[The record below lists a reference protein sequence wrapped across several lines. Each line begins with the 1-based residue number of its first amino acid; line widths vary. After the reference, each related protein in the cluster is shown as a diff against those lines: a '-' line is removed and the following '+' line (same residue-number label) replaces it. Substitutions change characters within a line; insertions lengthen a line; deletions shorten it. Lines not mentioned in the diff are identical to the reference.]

1 MASYV
6 GRIFRCGAGSEDPA
20 YVRLICLRDDLPHD
34 LEEAPGP
41 AGLALVSS
49 LIGSPAK
56 GLSLMAEHSPP
67 GLSPEDLLLLN
78 RAATVARL
86 LAGVAHEVNNA
97 LQVIGATAELLEDRP
112 GLPDSI
118 VKGLQRIRSQGA
130 RAAGAVSEV
139 LSFTREKADL
149 RSRVNLRDIVSRAVA
164 LRTYSIA
171 RAGLTIGLDA
181 PEAIFIVEGNRAQI
195 QQAVLNLIAN
205 AEQALAGIRGGA
217 IRVEM
222 ANDGPHVLVRVADN
236 GPGVPDDL
244 RDRIFEPFVT
254 TRSRLE
260 YSGIGLSAARMVAE
274 GHGGSLTIEPA
285 DHGASFA
292 MRLPRAQ

>member
-1 MASYV
+1 MA
-6 GRIFRCGAGSEDPA
+6 D
-20 YVRLICLRDDLPHD
+20 
-34 LEEAPGP
+34 
-41 AGLALVSS
+41 
-49 LIGSPAK
+49 
-56 GLSLMAEHSPP
+56 HSPQA
-67 GLSPEDLLLLN
+67 LSPEDLLLLN

-112 GLPDSI
+112 GLPDPI

-130 RAAGAVSEV
+130 RAAGAVSDV
-139 LSFTREKADL
+139 LSLTREKADL
-149 RSRVNLRDIVSRAVA
+149 RGRVNLRDIVSRAVT

-171 RAGLTIGLDA
+171 RAGLTIGFHA
-181 PEAIFIVEGNRAQI
+181 PEAVFIVDGNRVQI

-205 AEQALAGIRGGA
+205 AEQALAGTRGGA

-222 ANDGPHVLVRVADN
+222 TEEGEQFLIRVADN
-236 GPGVPDDL
+236 GPGVPHEL

-260 YSGIGLSAARMVAE
+260 HSGIGLSASRMVAE
-274 GHGGSLTIEPA
+274 GHGGSLALEPT
-285 DHGASFA
+285 DHGASFVL
-292 MRLPRAQ
+292 RLPRA